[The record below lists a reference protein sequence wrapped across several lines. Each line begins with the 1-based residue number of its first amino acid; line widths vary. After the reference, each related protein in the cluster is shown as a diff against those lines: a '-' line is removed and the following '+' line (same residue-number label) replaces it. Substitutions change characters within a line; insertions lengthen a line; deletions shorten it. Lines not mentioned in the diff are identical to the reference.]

1 MDLRFGEAKAMRG
14 SPLES
19 SLFISW
25 VFSLAL
31 EVGYAAAGSLVHITT
46 NLSPSWFIGY
56 VLLTTINLSL
66 ALLNFKS

>member
-14 SPLES
+14 RPLES

-31 EVGYAAAGSLVHITT
+31 EVGYAAGGSLVHITT
-46 NLSPSWFIGY
+46 NLSLAG
-56 VLLTTINLSL
+56 SL
-66 ALLNFKS
+66 AMSISLQSI